1 MSAYFNV
8 NFILT
13 YPVAVDIYD
22 GDSGPVIF
30 HGKTLTSKVSL
41 REVCAAIAKYAFVA
55 SPYPIIISAEIH
67 CSLTQQDQV
76 ADILKST
83 FGDALVTAPLEGRVA
98 TDILPSPEE
107 LRGRVLLKAK
117 NLYIEETQ
125 ALMDK
130 AQTFETESSSTEH
143 STSDSEHFYKEHI
156 IGMAILFIS
165 ITRVYDSPIKNS

>member
-1 MSAYFNV
+1 MSATFHARSTPT
-8 NFILT
+8 T
-13 YPVAVDIYD
+13 YLIAVDIYD

-67 CSLTQQDQV
+67 CSLSQQDQIV
-76 ADILKST
+76 DIMKST
-83 FGDALVTAPLEGRVA
+83 FGDALVTTPLEGREA
-98 TDILPSPEE
+98 ADTLPSPEE

-125 ALMDK
+125 ALMEK
-130 AQTFETESSSTEH
+130 AQPFDIETSSTEH
-143 STSDSEHFYKEHI
+143 STSDSEHFNKEYI
-156 IGMAILFIS
+156 TGMLFLSIS
-165 ITRVYDSPIKNS
+165 VAQFL